1 MGTPWEKAKKKERGT
16 FGKSPPLRRSGHS
29 IFCGH
34 FAFKM
39 PNNQTA
45 NQKEKQ
51 WWVNVPS
58 NYTKN
63 KFGAGLEEEV
73 ERLVLLET
81 QM

>member
-1 MGTPWEKAKKKERGT
+1 VEKKKGGHLEKAPHCAGVGIP
-16 FGKSPPLRRSGHS
+16 F
-29 IFCGH
+29 FCGH

-73 ERLVLLET
+73 ERLVLLGT